1 MTVLNLSD
9 QRTAVQN
16 ALPAFQAF
24 KTEMDKR
31 KLVWDKLTPERRL
44 RWVQSSNGTLADSKD
59 PVMWL
64 AINLKQYLDEWE
76 LDNA

>member
-16 ALPAFQAF
+16 ALPTFQAF

-31 KLVWDKLTPERRL
+31 KLVWDKLTPEQRL
-44 RWVQSSNGTLADSKD
+44 RWVQSSNDKSHKCILG
-59 PVMWL
+59 
-64 AINLKQYLDEWE
+64 
-76 LDNA
+76 